1 MKNIW
6 LVIKHE
12 ISSRLGKP
20 SFWLTT
26 FLFPMIIMG
35 ITFGSQLLAN
45 NIAADE
51 EQGLMEMLT
60 GQLEDQPVSGYV
72 DRANLV
78 TQYPE
83 TFPRALFQA
92 YADETAADAA
102 LQAGEI
108 DQYYVIP
115 EDYVETG
122 DLTLIQETFMP
133 FEALTDQSLMEY
145 LITYNLVGDQRT
157 TQLLSA
163 PALQVETTALAPEE
177 TGDQAPDAGPTGGAG
192 TAVSYGVLFIFF
204 FLVTMSSGF
213 MLNSVTKEKEDNV
226 VEVLLLSL
234 QPRDLMLGKIL
245 GLGVVG
251 LLQMVIW
258 GGAAFALTG
267 SGLTITALAALS
279 NVSLPPMFFVWG
291 LLYFLLGYLTFAS
304 ALGAIGALAPNTREG
319 SQFTFVVLLPLM
331 LPLWLNTAFTEAPNG
346 PLATAFSLFPL
357 SSPAAMMA
365 RLAATT
371 VPLWQIL
378 VSLGLL
384 AGTTY
389 GFVLLAARLFRA
401 DNLLSGEAL
410 DAKRLLRNVR
420 EAVLGS

>member
-20 SFWLTT
+20 TFWLTT
-26 FLFPMIIMG
+26 FVFPMIIMG

-51 EQGLMEMLT
+51 QQSLMELLA
-60 GQLEDQPVSGYV
+60 GQLKDQPVSGYV
-72 DRANLV
+72 DRAGLV
-78 TQYPE
+78 EQFPE
-83 TFPRALFQA
+83 AFPRELFQA
-92 YADETAADAA
+92 YADEAAAKA
-102 LQAGEI
+102 GLQAGEI
-108 DQYYVIP
+108 DQYYIVP
-115 EDYVETG
+115 EDYIETG
-122 DLTLIQETFMP
+122 DLILIQGTFLP
-133 FEALTDQSLMEY
+133 FEALTDQSLMQY
-145 LITYNLVGDQRT
+145 LITYNLTGDQRT
-157 TQLLSA
+157 TQLLYNPA
-163 PALQVETTALAPEE
+163 PEIERTALVPQE
-177 TGDQAPDAGPTGGAG
+177 TAEQRPDPGAAGGAG

-267 SGLTITALAALS
+267 GGLTISALAVLS
-279 NVSLPPMFFVWG
+279 NVSLPPIFFVWG

-319 SQFTFVVLLPLM
+319 SQFTFVILLPLM
-331 LPLWLNTAFTEAPNG
+331 IPLWLNTAFTEAPNG
-346 PLATAFSLFPL
+346 TLAVTLSLFPL
-357 SSPAAMMA
+357 SSPVAMTA

-410 DAKRLLRNVR
+410 NAKRLIRNVR

>member
-1 MKNIW
+1 MRNIW

-12 ISSRLGKP
+12 ILSRLGKP

-26 FLFPMIIMG
+26 FIFPMIIMG
-35 ITFGSQLLAN
+35 ITFGSQLLATN
-45 NIAADE
+45 LAADE
-51 EQGLMEMLT
+51 EQSLMQMLT

-78 TQYPE
+78 QAFPE
-83 TFPRALFQA
+83 TFPNDLFHS
-92 YADETAADAA
+92 YADEAAADAA
-102 LQAGEI
+102 LEAGEI
-108 DQYYVIP
+108 DQYYIIP
-115 EDYVETG
+115 AGYVETG
-122 DLTLIQETFMP
+122 DLILIQGTFSP
-133 FEALTDQSLMEY
+133 FGALNDQSLMEY
-145 LITYNLVGDQRT
+145 LITYNLVGDQQT
-157 TQLLSA
+157 TQLLSMPA
-163 PALQVETTALAPEE
+163 PQVEQIALAPQESGGE
-177 TGDQAPDAGPTGGAG
+177 GPPDATGGAG
-192 TAVSYGVLFIFF
+192 TAVSYVVLFIFF

-213 MLNSVTKEKEDNV
+213 MLNSVTKEKENNV

-234 QPRDLMLGKIL
+234 RPRELMLGKIM

-251 LLQMVIW
+251 LLQMLIW

-267 SGLTITALAALS
+267 SGLTIAALS
-279 NVSLPPMFFVWG
+279 VFSSISLPPMFFVWG

-319 SQFTFVVLLPLM
+319 SQFTFVVLLPMM

-346 PLATAFSLFPL
+346 PLAVAFSIFPL

-365 RLAATT
+365 RLIATT
-371 VPLWQIL
+371 VPLWQVL

-401 DNLLSGEAL
+401 DNLLSGETL
-410 DAKRLLRNVR
+410 NTKRLIRNVR
-420 EAVLGS
+420 EAMLGS